1 MKFPIFKN
9 IALLT
14 LVAGALFV
22 SSCNSSSDA
31 DITVAPTVFSEKII
45 ANPNALI
52 LDVRTPQEFAEGH
65 IDKAQ
70 NIDWNAGEFEQ
81 MMQAVPREQE
91 ILLYCKGGGRSAGAL
106 VKLQEMGFTNITEL
120 KGGMMAWN
128 NEFGQ
133 PQAASS
139 NAQPKSSEMT
149 MQDFEKL
156 IDTDK
161 TVLVDFYAEWC
172 GPCQKMKPFLHQ
184 MKEDMSSELVLIQI
198 DVDKNPKLA
207 NLFRVEAL
215 PTLMIYKNKVKEWHH
230 LGYMSKEELVQKIKG
245 TSK

>member
-1 MKFPIFKN
+1 MFIHKIKSLAVLGLCSSF
-9 IALLT
+9 LLLVSCADTSSNT
-14 LVAGALFV
+14 LVV
-22 SSCNSSSDA
+22 E
-31 DITVAPTVFSEKII
+31 PTAFQEKIK

-70 NIDWNAGEFEQ
+70 NIDWNAGDFEQ
-81 MMQAVPREQE
+81 AIKDVPKDQE
-91 ILLYCKGGGRSAGAL
+91 ILLYCKGGGRSAGAM
-106 VKLQEMGFTNITEL
+106 VKLQEMGFTNVTEL

-133 PQAASS
+133 Q
-139 NAQPKSSEMT
+139 QPEKPTSTQMT

-172 GPCQKMKPFLHQ
+172 APCQKMKPFLHQ
-184 MKEDMSSELVLIQI
+184 MAQDMSSELKIVQI
-198 DVDKNPKLA
+198 DVDKNPNIA
-207 NLFRVEAL
+207 NLFRVDAL

-230 LGYMSKEELVQKIKG
+230 LGYMSQEELTQKIKA